1 MAKKASMAV
10 VMAVSAMSLVLSTPS
25 CSKKAADSAWKADIE
40 VIDGVKT
47 VRNPETPRYGTFA
60 FDLVEDLA
68 IGDEKDDAYFFP
80 ERATVNIDD
89 EGTFYVCDFGNQR
102 VQVYGRNGSF
112 VRTLGRVG
120 QGPGEYAFPS
130 GVSLDESG
138 NILISD
144 ARSLVAFSG
153 DGLFLKKIPL
163 KAFLTTMMPGP
174 RGTIIGTTQPNPRAE
189 GGPKNELL
197 QLGPDGDRLRTLAE
211 FPVYGVSKDGIL
223 KHLYTGG
230 IYYCRRSAD
239 SLYYGFS
246 LEYRVHVVDG
256 DGRALLVFSKPENA
270 LPITSEEA
278 DVTREKGSFI
288 WSGRGDARK
297 ADLGMPDHR
306 PFFSNFLSDD
316 VGRLYVIRFKP
327 ILERDTPA
335 RDIDVFSKDGIYLYR
350 MTWPFVPQVIKGGC
364 LYEARWNEDAGLTKI
379 IRHRISNWGD
389 FRSE

>member
-1 MAKKASMAV
+1 MTTKKGLGLIALALT
-10 VMAVSAMSLVLSTPS
+10 ANLWLATA
-25 CSKKAADSAWKADIE
+25 CSKSDSVAGWKAKVE
-40 VIDGVKT
+40 TIDGVRT
-47 VRNPETPRYGTFA
+47 VRNPERPRYGDFA
-60 FDLVEDLA
+60 FELAEDLA
-68 IGDEKDDAYFFP
+68 IGNEKDDAYFFP
-80 ERATVNIDD
+80 GGATVNIDD
-89 EGTFYVCDFGNQR
+89 KGAFYVCDFDNRR
-102 VQVYGRNGSF
+102 VQVYDRNGKF

-120 QGPGEYAFPS
+120 QGPGEYALPS
-130 GVSLDESG
+130 SVSLDESG

-144 ARSLVAFSG
+144 ARSLVAFNG

-174 RGTIIGTTQPNPRAE
+174 RGTIIGTTQPNSRAE

-223 KHLYTGG
+223 RHWYTGG
-230 IYYCRRSAD
+230 IRYCRRSAD

-270 LPITSEEA
+270 MPITSEEA
-278 DVTREKGSFI
+278 DATREKGNFI

-316 VGRLYVIRFKP
+316 VGRLYVIRFKT

-335 RDIDVFSKDGIYLYR
+335 RDIDVFSKDGLYLYR
-350 MTWPFVPQVIKGGC
+350 LAWPFIPQVIKGGF
-364 LYEARWNEDAGLTKI
+364 LYEVRQDEDKGLTSI
-379 IRHRISNWGD
+379 IRHRITNWSD
-389 FRSE
+389 FKVE